1 MMVAGGK
8 VAGLLVGWRGYAA
21 AAAVG
26 AVAAWFVLDA
36 LHGREI
42 SELRLEQSRDDLS
55 VAREAIQQTNDD
67 LLAMA
72 ANARA
77 AAAAGPELTA
87 SIGALSKAVK
97 NANPLPAGCR
107 PDTVR
112 VRSLTDSVR
121 AARGA
126 AAGQRLGSTVP

>member
-1 MMVAGGK
+1 MMNAGAK

-36 LHGREI
+36 FHGREI
-42 SELRLEQSRDDLS
+42 AELRLEQSRDDLS

-67 LLAMA
+67 LQVMA

-87 SIGALSKAVK
+87 SIGALSKALK

-107 PDTVR
+107 PDADR
-112 VRSLTDSVR
+112 VRNLTDSVR
-121 AARGA
+121 AARGP
-126 AAGQRLGSTVP
+126 AAGQQPSRALP

>member
-1 MMVAGGK
+1 MAAGDK
-8 VAGLLVGWRGYAA
+8 VVGLFLGWRGYAA
-21 AAAVG
+21 AVAVG
-26 AVAAWFVLDA
+26 AVGAWFVLDA

-42 SELRLEQSRDDLS
+42 AELRLEQSRDDLS
-55 VAREAIQQTNDD
+55 VAREAIRLTNDD

-77 AAAAGPELTA
+77 AAATGPELTA
-87 SIGALSKAVK
+87 SIDAFSKAVK

-107 PDTVR
+107 PDADR